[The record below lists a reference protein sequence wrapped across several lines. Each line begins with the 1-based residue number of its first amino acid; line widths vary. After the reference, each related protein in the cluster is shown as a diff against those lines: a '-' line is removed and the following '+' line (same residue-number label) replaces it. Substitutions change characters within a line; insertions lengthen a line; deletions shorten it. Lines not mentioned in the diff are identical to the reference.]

1 MWKVE
6 SVENSFFETLGNLMA
21 TRHTFKLRAVLKLN
35 RKIQT
40 VLTSAMSLTVAFAVT
55 GVFTAASAATM
66 LHGHAE
72 EMAVSQPTVSVSE
85 HKLSVS
91 SIPNSFPATFAGI
104 WRCETTVVDSGVST
118 ILPGQKS
125 VSEISFKHAPDGRT
139 VASWAQPGWTEAE
152 ASQVSFSAEKARVD
166 RTNYYWADG
175 VQGAWAARSRDD
187 FTRVSENQMISK
199 SYIDQYI
206 DGQYVGR
213 YRTTSVL
220 YRISDADGMCKNLK
234 EKK

>member
-1 MWKVE
+1 
-6 SVENSFFETLGNLMA
+6 
-21 TRHTFKLRAVLKLN
+21 
-35 RKIQT
+35 
-40 VLTSAMSLTVAFAVT
+40 
-55 GVFTAASAATM
+55 M
-66 LHGHAE
+66 LHGHLE
-72 EMAVSQPTVSVSE
+72 EMAINQPSAEISE
-85 HKLSVS
+85 QKLSTS
-91 SIPNSFPATFAGI
+91 SLPNSLPFAYAGT

-125 VSEISFKHAPDGRT
+125 VSEISFKHSPDGRT
-139 VASWAQPGWTEAE
+139 IASFSQPGWTEAE
-152 ASQVSFSAEKARVD
+152 ASQVSFSTDKARVD

-187 FTRVSENQMISK
+187 FTRVSDTQMISK

-220 YRISDADGMCKNLK
+220 TRVSDADGMCKTLK
-234 EKK
+234 

>member
-1 MWKVE
+1 
-6 SVENSFFETLGNLMA
+6 MA
-21 TRHTFKLRAVLKLN
+21 TRQSLRLGTLRRLN
-35 RKIQT
+35 REVQSIF
-40 VLTSAMSLTVAFAVT
+40 TSALSVTVAFGITAI
-55 GVFTAASAATM
+55 FTAASAGTM
-66 LHGHAE
+66 LHGHLE
-72 EMAVSQPTVSVSE
+72 EMSMRQPAMNE
-85 HKLSVS
+85 QKLSVS
-91 SIPNSFPATFAGI
+91 SLPNSFPYSFAGV
-104 WRCETTVVDSGVST
+104 WRCETTVVDSGVSA

-175 VQGAWAARSRDD
+175 VKGAWAARSRDD
-187 FTRVSENQMISK
+187 FTRVSDNQMISK
-199 SYIDQYI
+199 SYIDQYV

-220 YRISDADGMCKNLK
+220 YRISDADGMCKSLK
-234 EKK
+234 ESK